1 MVAGLDLYSAYT
13 DPALQVITAAIR
25 STVYLD
31 LGVDRHLRSVVVVS
45 TVVIGDVVLIVTV
58 VSGVVIVIVAVLV
71 AVAVILVLR

>member
-31 LGVDRHLRSVVVVS
+31 LGVDRHLPECGGGKYCRYW
-45 TVVIGDVVLIVTV
+45 
-58 VSGVVIVIVAVLV
+58 
-71 AVAVILVLR
+71 